1 MSHGACGPG
10 QSTLMCDLCP
20 PGQTVWKPAERY
32 WPAGATTALSDSRQ
46 RSAWG
51 AAPLPKTGGAPSQSL
66 LPLWAFGVRALG
78 HGRGYRILTSPLSPS
93 LLCWLLCS
101 HPLPSSLQPP
111 PSGSGPPG
119 CSPHA
124 QGLYGTSVPHPSNPW
139 GPSLPVPEG
148 HAEDDHSSTHPGP
161 L

>member
-1 MSHGACGPG
+1 MSHGACRPG

-78 HGRGYRILTSPLSPS
+78 HGRGCRILTSPLSPS
-93 LLCWLLCS
+93 LLRWLLCS
-101 HPLPSSLQPP
+101 HPLPSSLQLL

-119 CSPHA
+119 CFSSRPGA
-124 QGLYGTSVPHPSNPW
+124 VWDIRPASFQPLG
-139 GPSLPVPEG
+139 SLTASARG
-148 HAEDDHSSTHPGP
+148 SRRG
-161 L
+161 